1 MTITQINTH
10 RRNRHG
16 SWRDGEG
23 GALNA
28 RRLPSRPAHLYTRL
42 GRTICRRAAPG
53 SRRPAPAKT
62 HCVEGLNLE
71 FRRSCSVVSATRP
84 ADPGRRAQTRRSG
97 GPTSVVS
104 ATRPADQGWRAPTL
118 RSGGPTSVVSATR
131 PADPGWRAPTRR
143 SGGPVSVVSA
153 TRPDDPGR
161 RAPTRRSGGPLA
173 SYQPLARTIRGGGPR
188 PGDRAALQPCSGSM
202 WPGETASEYHSL
214 PQRFKTPSG
223 YGRDRGPE
231 PVILSFKFRPVSR
244 RFNHLGL

>member
-62 HCVEGLNLE
+62 HCVEGLNLV
-71 FRRSCSVVSATRP
+71 FRRSC
-84 ADPGRRAQTRRSG
+84 
-97 GPTSVVS
+97 SVVS